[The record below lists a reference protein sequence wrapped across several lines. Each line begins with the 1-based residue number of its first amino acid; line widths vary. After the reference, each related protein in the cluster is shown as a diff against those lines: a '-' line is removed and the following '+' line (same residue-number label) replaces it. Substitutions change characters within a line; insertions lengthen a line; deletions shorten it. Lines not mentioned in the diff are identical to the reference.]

1 MAATQ
6 ALCDNLYFM
15 ESFIKLENVSFSRGD
30 KVIFDDLS
38 LEIPQHKI
46 TIFMGPSGTGKTTLL
61 RLISGQLK
69 PDSGKIWV
77 AGEEVTQKSLKE
89 LYQMRRKMSMLFQ
102 AGALF
107 TDLNVFDNIAF
118 PIRAHTDLTE
128 QMVRDLV
135 LMKLEAVGLRGAA
148 ELTTAELSG
157 GMSRRVALARAI
169 ALDPRL
175 MMYDEPFTG
184 QDPIT
189 RGVLIELIRKLNDS
203 FGMTSLVVTHD
214 INEAR
219 ALGDE
224 IVIFSQGK
232 MVGQDTPQNLLQ
244 DADPAVH
251 QFVHALPDGVVP
263 YQYPAPPYREDLG
276 CD

>member
-1 MAATQ
+1 MDS
-6 ALCDNLYFM
+6 L
-15 ESFIKLENVSFSRGD
+15 IKLENVSFSRGD

-38 LEIPQHKI
+38 LEILKNKI

-118 PIRAHTDLTE
+118 PIRAHTNLTK

-203 FGMTSLVVTHD
+203 LGMTSLVVTHD

-219 ALGDE
+219 ALGDQ

-263 YQYPAPPYREDLG
+263 YQYPAPPYSEDLD